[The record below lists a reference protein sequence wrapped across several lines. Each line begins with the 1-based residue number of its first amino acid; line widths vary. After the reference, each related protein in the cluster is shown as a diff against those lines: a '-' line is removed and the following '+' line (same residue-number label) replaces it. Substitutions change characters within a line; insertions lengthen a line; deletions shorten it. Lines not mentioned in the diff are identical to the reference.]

1 MTITY
6 TKQITSLEC
15 YAQIDG
21 ETDVVFTIN
30 WILYGNEDVYFSS
43 LICATPVP
51 YISGQTFIPYVDLTE
66 TQVLTWIDD
75 YTTSEWMSSY
85 EATIAT
91 NIEQQKVVVTP
102 PLPWQPTNT

>member
-30 WILYGNEDVYFSS
+30 WILYGNEDVYF
-43 LICATPVP
+43 
-51 YISGQTFIPYVDLTE
+51 
-66 TQVLTWIDD
+66 
-75 YTTSEWMSSY
+75 
-85 EATIAT
+85 
-91 NIEQQKVVVTP
+91 
-102 PLPWQPTNT
+102 